1 MYLSQLTIQNFR
13 SIKDLTINF
22 EKDLNVFVGK
32 NNTGK
37 SSIIDAIR
45 LALSTY
51 VNNPNPIRIT
61 EDDFYKE
68 TSESRRTESFTIK
81 MTFAGLTE
89 NQRTKFFEIV
99 DFDLTNMENSVAKLE
114 YTASWPLKNGSRV
127 SVKRSG
133 GPESPEK
140 TEVPQKIME
149 QFSIIYLPALRDADT
164 ALTAGNKS
172 QLAMLLKNLS
182 KEESQQHIEEQ
193 HSEFN
198 KKISEEEFIK
208 DVVNG
213 INSITKEVADVD
225 SPNSRIVAADTD
237 FLKILRTL
245 QVQMDGNP
253 VNDLSANGLGSN
265 NLLYIAVVLQYLKK
279 LPNDECAIL
288 LIEEPEAHLHPQM
301 VLSLSKYLSNNLPV
315 DSKPQT
321 IITTHSPTLVTD
333 IPIDKMHILFKTE
346 EVHCSALKKAG
357 FTEPEKRQFSRLMDI
372 TRYTIYFA
380 KGVILVEG
388 ISEAILIPVL
398 AQRMGIDLRKKQ
410 ISVIPICGVS
420 FEIFKKIFNENVF
433 GIPVAIITDGDPKI
447 TYPSVS
453 NDIDDDVDNDEDS
466 EENEESSD
474 KGQNWRKA
482 YINWE
487 SLKGMKICKRTKKL
501 KTSLKDLSNIKVFNS
516 SITLEYDLARVSND
530 NALVISL
537 AWERCFKGRP
547 KLLNTGVIN
556 GLPTRKAKAEH
567 IWRVVC
573 LSKNKN
579 GPGKGDLASNLA
591 LLLDEKNTDANPS
604 YTFIVPPYIQKA
616 LKFVDDR
623 VK

>member
-1 MYLSQLTIQNFR
+1 MYLSKLSIQNFR
-13 SIKDLTINF
+13 SIKDVTIDF
-22 EKDLNVFVGK
+22 QKDLNVFVGK

-45 LALSTY
+45 LALGSSM
-51 VNNPNPIRIT
+51 NNPNPIWIS
-61 EDDFYKE
+61 EDDFYKDSNQQDRE
-68 TSESRRTESFTIK
+68 ESFTIK
-81 MTFAGLTE
+81 MEFADLNE
-89 NQRTKFFEIV
+89 KQRVKFFEIV
-99 DFDLTNMENSVAKLE
+99 DFDLANINDSIAKLE

-127 SVKRSG
+127 SVKRTG
-133 GPESPEK
+133 GPEGPEK
-140 TEVPQKIME
+140 SEVPQKIME
-149 QFSIIYLPALRDADT
+149 QFSVIYLPALRDAET

-172 QLAMLLKNLS
+172 QLATLLKNLANDEN
-182 KEESQQHIEEQ
+182 KQNIEQLYNDSNEKL
-193 HSEFN
+193 SDN
-198 KKISEEEFIK
+198 DLIK
-208 DVVNG
+208 NIING
-213 INSITKEVADVD
+213 INDITK
-225 SPNSRIVAADTD
+225 SVAASDAQKSKILAANSD
-237 FLKILRTL
+237 FTKILRTL

-253 VNDLSANGLGSN
+253 VEDLYANGLGSN
-265 NLLYIAVVLQYLKK
+265 NLLYIAVVLQYLKSIGE
-279 LPNDECAIL
+279 DECPVL

-301 VLSLSKYLSNNLPV
+301 VLSLSRYLSENLT
-315 DSKPQT
+315 PQT

-333 IPIDKMHILFKTE
+333 IPIDKIYLLFKKE
-346 EVHCSALKKAG
+346 NSVCCNALRNANFNDSEKK
-357 FTEPEKRQFSRLMDI
+357 QFSRLMDI
-372 TRYTIYFA
+372 TRSTLYFA

-388 ISEAILIPVL
+388 ISEAILLPVL

-516 SITLEYDLARVSND
+516 SITLEYDLARVSKD

-604 YTFIVPPYIQKA
+604 HTFIVPPYIQKA

>member
-1 MYLSQLTIQNFR
+1 MHLSQLTIKNFR
-13 SIKDLTINF
+13 SINDLTIDF

-68 TSESRRTESFTIK
+68 SSEAKRTESFTIK
-81 MTFAGLTE
+81 MKFAGLSE

-99 DFDLTNMENSVAKLE
+99 DFDLANMENSVAKLE
-114 YTASWPLKNGSRV
+114 YTASWPIKNGSRV

-149 QFSIIYLPALRDADT
+149 QFSVIYLPALRDAET

-172 QLAMLLKNLS
+172 QLATLLKNLS
-182 KEESQQHIEEQ
+182 KEESQQHIEAQ

-198 KKISEEEFIK
+198 NKISEEDFIK
-208 DVVNG
+208 DVVDG
-213 INSITKEVADVD
+213 INSITKEVADID
-225 SPNSRIVAADTD
+225 SQNSRIIAADTD

-265 NLLYIAVVLQYLKK
+265 NLLYIAVVLQYLKSIH
-279 LPNDECAIL
+279 NDECPIL

-301 VLSLSKYLSNNLPV
+301 VLSLSRYLSNNLPT

-333 IPIDKMHILFKTE
+333 IPIDKMHVLFKTGD
-346 EVHCSALKKAG
+346 VHCSALKNAG
-357 FTEPEKRQFSRLMDI
+357 FTDSEKRQFSRLMDI
-372 TRYTIYFA
+372 TRSTLYFA
-380 KGVILVEG
+380 KGIVLVEG

-398 AQRMGIDLRKKQ
+398 AQQMGIDLRKKQ

-420 FEIFKKIFNENVF
+420 FEIFKKIFNERVF
-433 GIPVAIITDGDPKI
+433 DIPVAIITDGDPKI
-447 TYPSVS
+447 TYPPKS
-453 NDIDDDVDNDEDS
+453 NDIDDDIDNDEDS
-466 EENEESSD
+466 EENEESTD
-474 KGQNWRKA
+474 KGQNWRNA

-487 SLKGMKICKRTKKL
+487 SLKGMKICSRTKKL
-501 KTSLKDLSNIKVFNS
+501 KTL
-516 SITLEYDLARVSND
+516 
-530 NALVISL
+530 
-537 AWERCFKGRP
+537 
-547 KLLNTGVIN
+547 
-556 GLPTRKAKAEH
+556 
-567 IWRVVC
+567 
-573 LSKNKN
+573 
-579 GPGKGDLASNLA
+579 
-591 LLLDEKNTDANPS
+591 
-604 YTFIVPPYIQKA
+604 
-616 LKFVDDR
+616 
-623 VK
+623 

>member
-1 MYLSQLTIQNFR
+1 MHLSKLTIKNFR
-13 SIKDLTINF
+13 SIKDLTIDF

-68 TSESRRTESFTIK
+68 ASETKRTESFTLK
-81 MTFAGLTE
+81 MTFAGLSE

-99 DFDLTNMENSVAKLE
+99 DFDLTNLEDSVARLE
-114 YTASWPLKNGSRV
+114 YTASWPLKNGSKV

-133 GPESPEK
+133 GPEGPEK

-149 QFSIIYLPALRDADT
+149 QFSVIYLPALRDAET

-172 QLAMLLKNLS
+172 QLATLLKNLS
-182 KEESQQHIEEQ
+182 KEESQQHIEAQ

-198 KKISEEEFIK
+198 NKISEEDFIK
-208 DVVNG
+208 DVVDG
-213 INSITKEVADVD
+213 INSITKEVADID
-225 SPNSRIVAADTD
+225 SQNSKIIAADTD

-265 NLLYIAVVLQYLKK
+265 NLLYIAVVLQYLKSIQ
-279 LPNDECAIL
+279 NDECPIL

-301 VLSLSKYLSNNLPV
+301 VLSLSKYLSHILPAE
-315 DSKPQT
+315 SKPQT

-333 IPIDKMHILFKTE
+333 IPIDKVFILFKKESTI
-346 EVHCSALKKAG
+346 HCNALKNAC
-357 FTEPEKRQFSRLMDI
+357 FSEPEKRQFSRLMDI
-372 TRYTIYFA
+372 TRSTLYFA
-380 KGVILVEG
+380 KGIVLVEG

-433 GIPVAIITDGDPKI
+433 DIFVAIITDGDPKI
-447 TYPSVS
+447 TYPPIS
-453 NDIDDDVDNDEDS
+453 NDIDDDTDNNEDS
-466 EENEESSD
+466 EENEESTD

-487 SLKGMKICKRTKKL
+487 SLKGMKICSRTKKL
-501 KTSLKDLSNIKVFNS
+501 KDSLKDFSNIKVFNS
-516 SITLEYDLARVSND
+516 SITLEYDLARVSKD

-547 KLLNTGVIN
+547 KLLNTEVIN
-556 GLPTRKAKAEH
+556 GLSTRKAKAEH

-591 LLLDEKNTDANPS
+591 LLLDEKNTDANS
-604 YTFIVPPYIQKA
+604 SHTFIVPPYIQKA
-616 LKFVDDR
+616 LKFVNGR
-623 VK
+623 V

>member
-1 MYLSQLTIQNFR
+1 MYLSKLTIKNFR
-13 SIKDLTINF
+13 SIQDLTIDF

-37 SSIIDAIR
+37 STIIDAIR

-61 EDDFYKE
+61 EDDFYKA
-68 TSESRRTESFTIK
+68 TSESKRAESFTIK
-81 MTFAGLTE
+81 MTFADLSE

-99 DFDLTNMENSVAKLE
+99 DFDLTNMEKSVAKLE

-149 QFSIIYLPALRDADT
+149 QFSVIYLPALRDAET

-172 QLAMLLKNLS
+172 QLATLLKNLS

-198 KKISEEEFIK
+198 KKISEEKFIK

-225 SPNSRIVAADTD
+225 SQNSRIVAADTD

-333 IPIDKMHILFKTE
+333 IPIDKMHILFKTGDM
-346 EVHCSALKKAG
+346 HCCALKNAG
-357 FTEPEKRQFSRLMDI
+357 FTDPEKRQFSRLMDI
-372 TRYTIYFA
+372 TRSTLYFA

-398 AQRMGIDLRKKQ
+398 AQRIGIDLRKKQ

-420 FEIFKKIFNENVF
+420 FEIFQKIFNKDVF
-433 GIPVAIITDGDPKI
+433 NIPVAIITDGDPQV
-447 TYPSVS
+447 TYPSKS
-453 NDIDDDVDNDEDS
+453 T
-466 EENEESSD
+466 SD
-474 KGQNWRKA
+474 KADEKSFEKGKNWQEA
-482 YINWE
+482 YVDWD
-487 SLKGMKICKRTKKL
+487 SLGDKKVCDRTQKL
-501 KTSLKDLSNIKVFNS
+501 LNTFDPFDNVFVRNS
-516 SITLEYDLARVSND
+516 TITLEYDLAKASED
-530 NALVISL
+530 NPLTMAK
-537 AWERCFKGRP
+537 AWEKCF
-547 KLLNTGVIN
+547 TGQPHTLTEDLIQQ
-556 GLPTRKAKAEH
+556 LPTLEERAKR
-567 IWRVVC
+567 IWRVIC
-573 LSKNKN
+573 LSGNSH
-579 GPGKGDLASNLA
+579 GKGDFASNLA
-591 LLLDEKNTDANPS
+591 SLLEEIDNNGQYINKFEVPVYILRSINFVNTR
-604 YTFIVPPYIQKA
+604 IE
-616 LKFVDDR
+616 
-623 VK
+623 

>member
-1 MYLSQLTIQNFR
+1 MYLSQLTIKNFR
-13 SIKDLTINF
+13 SIKDLTIDF

-37 SSIIDAIR
+37 STIIDAIR

-61 EDDFYKE
+61 EDDFYKA
-68 TSESRRTESFTIK
+68 TSESKRAESFTIK
-81 MTFAGLTE
+81 MTFDGLSE

-149 QFSIIYLPALRDADT
+149 QFSVIYLPALRDAET

-172 QLAMLLKNLS
+172 QLATLLKNVS
-182 KEESQQHIEEQ
+182 KEESQQFIEEQ

-198 KKISEEEFIK
+198 KKISEEKFIK
-208 DVVNG
+208 DVVDG
-213 INSITKEVADVD
+213 INSITKEVADID
-225 SPNSRIVAADTD
+225 SQNSRIVAADTD

-265 NLLYIAVVLQYLKK
+265 NLLYVAVVLQYLKT
-279 LPNDECAIL
+279 LQNDECAIL

-301 VLSLSKYLSNNLPV
+301 VLSLSQYLSNNLPV

-333 IPIDKMHILFKTE
+333 IPIDKMHILFKTGD
-346 EVHCSALKKAG
+346 VHCSALKNAG
-357 FTEPEKRQFSRLMDI
+357 FTDSEKRQFSRLMDI
-372 TRYTIYFA
+372 TRSTLYFA
-380 KGVILVEG
+380 KGIILVEG

-420 FEIFKKIFNENVF
+420 FEIFQKLFNKDVF
-433 GIPVAIITDGDPKI
+433 NIPVAIITDGDPQV
-447 TYPSVS
+447 TYPSKTT
-453 NDIDDDVDNDEDS
+453 
-466 EENEESSD
+466 SD
-474 KGQNWRKA
+474 KKDNKSSEKGKNWQEA
-482 YINWE
+482 YVDWD
-487 SLKGMKICKRTKKL
+487 SLGDKNVCDRTQKL
-501 KTSLKDLSNIKVFNS
+501 LNTFDQIDNVFVRHS
-516 SITLEYDLARVSND
+516 TITLEYDLAKASDD
-530 NALVISL
+530 NSL
-537 AWERCFKGRP
+537 TMAKAWEKCFSGQAHT
-547 KLLNTGVIN
+547 LTEDIIQQ
-556 GLPTRKAKAEH
+556 LPSLEEKAKR
-567 IWRVVC
+567 IWRVIC
-573 LSKNKN
+573 LSGNSH
-579 GPGKGDLASNLA
+579 GKGDFASNLA
-591 LLLDEKNTDANPS
+591 SVLEEIDVNGRFVNKFE
-604 YTFIVPPYIQKA
+604 VPVYIFRA
-616 LKFVDDR
+616 INFVNNGIKKCQDQAQNSNE
-623 VK
+623 